1 MPTKFANW
9 LMVNRPSL
17 EMISIIYASIASV
30 EALWG
35 DPARCLTLIFEF
47 ADPPVNMSQWQTL
60 VSIHITQF
68 MWLVTLLNA
77 PSTCATPY
85 LGYMYMYM
93 GFDPV
98 KNHTSKICYFLS
110 EELLSWHYLV
120 NLLCYSRTTYKTYF
134 LLRKNAVW
142 FSPCGIS
149 AIS

>member
-1 MPTKFANW
+1 
-9 LMVNRPSL
+9 MVNRPSL
-17 EMISIIYASIASV
+17 EIISIIYASIASV

-35 DPARCLTLIFEF
+35 VPARCLSLIFEF

-60 VSIHITQF
+60 VSIHITQL
-68 MWLVTLLNA
+68 MWQWLVTLLNA
-77 PSTCATPY
+77 PRTCATHY

-98 KNHTSKICYFLS
+98 TNYTSKICYFLN

-120 NLLCYSRTTYKTYF
+120 NLLCYSRTSYKTYF
-134 LLRKNAVW
+134 LFRKNAVW
-142 FSPCGIS
+142 FSPCWLS